1 MQSGSTSTART
12 VAMVSADGPAPLA
25 PVEDS
30 DGASRTWTIAT
41 GLGANWEAGDGPE
54 EVHLAGHRW
63 SWFAGG
69 PRGWR
74 GEFELMVQTKL
85 QKHMH
90 KHMPNAE
97 DEAVNSVHEGVSHA
111 LWLHRGNLAAL
122 RRRAEHHRNAGAEEC
137 RRKCAD

>member
-12 VAMVSADGPAPLA
+12 VAMVSADGPAPLTGTA
-25 PVEDS
+25 PVEDR

-41 GLGANWEAGDGPE
+41 GLGANREAGDGPE

-74 GEFELMVQTKL
+74 GEFELSVQTKL
-85 QKHMH
+85 QNHMH

-97 DEAVNSVHEGVSHA
+97 DEAVNSVHEEVSAVVAPLTKPPSIPYRSA
-111 LWLHRGNLAAL
+111 LPSAIYHSYI
-122 RRRAEHHRNAGAEEC
+122 C
-137 RRKCAD
+137 